1 MPCFVR
7 RINGDVKEN
16 EIKLAPN
23 DWNLMSQFE
32 VFEEWLK
39 SNNGQLVS
47 EEGWVVDIGFSP
59 RENATGGGPVI
70 SKEIMELCLK
80 NNIEIYLS
88 EYAADA

>member
-1 MPCFVR
+1 M
-7 RINGDVKEN
+7 EN

-32 VFEEWLK
+32 VFEEWLR

-70 SKEIMELCLK
+70 SKEIMKLCLK